1 MESGARVTPEL
12 LSWVQSALARELQAL
27 ERGHEA
33 VVEHLHVLA
42 KASDTRL
49 QVEKP
54 ELELGEISMVE
65 QVEHEPSETFH
76 FQNEQSGASAA
87 KNEVKRP
94 TTIKRS
100 PSSLKDSLT
109 LDDGPPKP
117 FWHPDRFVK
126 SCGFEVFFSFLI
138 FLQAVSMAI
147 EVQYTGLQWGYEL
160 QYTGYSVPASEA
172 WPGVPA
178 FLQAI
183 EMFFGCFFLME
194 MVLKLCGLGK
204 EFFYDL
210 WNWFDSSLVMLWL
223 VDTLLTNLPIETPF
237 LRLIRLMRLI
247 RLVKLV
253 RFVQGFDSLIVMT
266 TALLHSVNALLWV
279 AVIMMMVQLLFAL
292 LLNQVLM
299 TLVTSAIFEFSVDE
313 QTQLLEYFGTFP
325 RAMLTM
331 FQMTLGTWVP
341 VARILQELVSPIFN
355 LFTIVHK
362 VTVGFACIGVIN
374 GVFMQETMR
383 VAQTD
388 DVIMMRDVARK
399 EKIHSKKMHDFFQY
413 TNRSGSTITRSEWNA
428 VMGNAGARH
437 WFAAQGLPMQD
448 PDLVFDLLDQDK
460 SECVGMDELLRGV
473 SQLQGPARSLDLA
486 CLTGSNRQLLADAK
500 AALAA
505 LRRNAE
511 PATSSTGTSA
521 SRKRSKDGAW
531 VRFEQGNKDQEM
543 TYECVTS
550 L

>member
-172 WPGVPA
+172 NIVPYS
-178 FLQAI
+178 
-183 EMFFGCFFLME
+183 C
-194 MVLKLCGLGK
+194 
-204 EFFYDL
+204 
-210 WNWFDSSLVMLWL
+210 
-223 VDTLLTNLPIETPF
+223 
-237 LRLIRLMRLI
+237 LIRPP
-247 RLVKLV
+247 
-253 RFVQGFDSLIVMT
+253 
-266 TALLHSVNALLWV
+266 WV
-279 AVIMMMVQLLFAL
+279 HH
-292 LLNQVLM
+292 
-299 TLVTSAIFEFSVDE
+299 
-313 QTQLLEYFGTFP
+313 
-325 RAMLTM
+325 
-331 FQMTLGTWVP
+331 
-341 VARILQELVSPIFN
+341 LVSCW
-355 LFTIVHK
+355 
-362 VTVGFACIGVIN
+362 AC
-374 GVFMQETMR
+374 R
-383 VAQTD
+383 V
-388 DVIMMRDVARK
+388 
-399 EKIHSKKMHDFFQY
+399 
-413 TNRSGSTITRSEWNA
+413 
-428 VMGNAGARH
+428 
-437 WFAAQGLPMQD
+437 
-448 PDLVFDLLDQDK
+448 
-460 SECVGMDELLRGV
+460 ELL
-473 SQLQGPARSLDLA
+473 PK
-486 CLTGSNRQLLADAK
+486 SN
-500 AALAA
+500 
-505 LRRNAE
+505 
-511 PATSSTGTSA
+511 S
-521 SRKRSKDGAW
+521 
-531 VRFEQGNKDQEM
+531 
-543 TYECVTS
+543 
-550 L
+550 